1 MVHQL
6 SLVSSIPHNKYL
18 QTISTLQALTGLSQP
33 QPISTYTLLTKPS
46 YAFKPKFEPGKVNQI
61 EQYYMKC
68 ISTWTGQNLANDG
81 NDIDIL
87 EPIITGESNIVVRK
101 LFSGDDNQVERVWTL
116 QISDIPIAGKNQG
129 CSQQQIY
136 ESTLVHT
143 HTNVE
148 VESSPVENDTMDID
162 IVEVK
167 QEQNNNTSTTE
178 VKQEQKDDNVSSNA
192 NDSVDDVP
200 LMKLEDHKS
209 NTTTEVPKETQPN
222 GDDSDIMEIDPPK
235 EEQIKEEQSIKE
247 EPKPEEPKVDGP
259 KSEEPKVNEP
269 KSVITN
275 TDKPKSEKA
284 VIRKD
289 SFLVFLSDLGYEVIN
304 QYWLKGIR
312 FFYGDIIIEI
322 YKIFIRDDTDTHAS
336 TNGIKLKLLDE
347 SNQFQI
353 KTYININKSTEIDLI
368 NLGVKELI
376 KLQDALK
383 NLFVLEIPDR
393 MYMDSRVRQ

>member
-33 QPISTYTLLTKPS
+33 QSISTYTLLTKPS

-61 EQYYMKC
+61 EQYYMRC
-68 ISTWTGQNLANDG
+68 VSTWTGQNLADDG

-87 EPIITGESNIVVRK
+87 EPIITGESNIIVRK
-101 LFSGDDNQVERVWTL
+101 LFSGDDNQIERVWTL

-148 VESSPVENDTMDID
+148 VESSPVENDAMDID
-162 IVEVK
+162 IVEIK
-167 QEQNNNTSTTE
+167 QEQNDNTTTTTE
-178 VKQEQKDDNVSSNA
+178 VKQEQKEDNTNSNA

-200 LMKLEDHKS
+200 LLKLEEHKS
-209 NTTTEVPKETQPN
+209 NTTTEAPKETQPN

-235 EEQIKEEQSIKE
+235 EEQIKEEQPIKE
-247 EPKPEEPKVDGP
+247 GPKPEESKPEGPKLDEP
-259 KSEEPKVNEP
+259 KSEM
-269 KSVITN
+269 TN
-275 TDKPKSEKA
+275 TDKPKSEKY
-284 VIRKD
+284 VVRKD

-322 YKIFIRDDTDTHAS
+322 YKIFIRDDTDSHVS